1 MLQIVFPNESQE
13 QALKLRDQ
21 ICESL
26 VGVPA
31 YVENDIIV
39 CSQDLDPSGKPLVDD
54 GNLTFVENGIAY
66 EHCVIIAIK
75 CDVGTNDVPFT
86 IIISKRLLAYISDS
100 IA

>member
-13 QALKLRDQ
+13 EALKLRDQ
-21 ICESL
+21 ICGSL

-54 GNLTFVENGIAY
+54 GNLTFVEDGITY
-66 EHCVIIAIK
+66 EHCVIITIK
-75 CDVGTNDVPFT
+75 RDDEPNDVPFT
-86 IIISKRLLAYISDS
+86 TIISNGL
-100 IA
+100 